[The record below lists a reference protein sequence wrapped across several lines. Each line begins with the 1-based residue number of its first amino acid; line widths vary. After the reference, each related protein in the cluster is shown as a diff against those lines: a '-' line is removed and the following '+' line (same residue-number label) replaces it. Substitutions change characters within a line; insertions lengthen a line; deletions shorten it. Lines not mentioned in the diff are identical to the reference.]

1 MKTSIF
7 EYQSGMCDIQSD
19 ILDKVLAQLDDERKF
34 SENEVKKALL
44 KERLDVEDLKALLSE
59 AAEPFLEN
67 MAVKARERTRQYFGD
82 NVTLFTPLYLSN
94 FCESK
99 CVYCG
104 FQKGNAIKRAK
115 LDEKEIHVEMNA
127 IAKTGLQEILLLT
140 GEGRQNASVEYIAKA
155 CSIAREYFKAVGVE
169 VYVMN
174 VDEYSILHDS
184 GCDFV
189 TVYQETY
196 NTEKYAKIHSF
207 GEKRTFPYRF
217 NAQERALRANMR
229 GVGFGALLG
238 IDDFRKDA
246 LATALHAYFV
256 QQHYPNAEI
265 SLSAPRLRPILN
277 NRKIRPADVTEARL
291 LQVLCAYRLFLPFA
305 HLTVSTRE
313 RAKFRDNI
321 IKIAATKIS
330 AGVCVGIGER
340 GVEKKGDE
348 QFEISDSRS
357 VKEIFTML
365 KKAHKQPVMSE
376 HIYVG

>member
-7 EYQSGMCDIQSD
+7 EYQSTMCDIQSD
-19 ILDKVLAQLDDERKF
+19 ILGKVLAQLDDEREF
-34 SENEVKKALL
+34 GENEVKKALR
-44 KERLDVEDLKALLSE
+44 KERLEVEDLKALLSE

-67 MAVKARERTRQYFGD
+67 MAVRARERTRQYFGD

-115 LDEKEIHVEMNA
+115 LDEKEIHAEMNA

-174 VDEYSILHDS
+174 VDEYATLHES

-217 NAQERALRANMR
+217 NAQERALQANMR

-313 RAKFRDNI
+313 RAEFRDNV

-340 GVEKKGDE
+340 GVKKKGDE

-357 VKEIFTML
+357 VEEVFTML

>member
-7 EYQSGMCDIQSD
+7 EYQSHMQDIESE
-19 ILDKVLAQLDDERKF
+19 ILGKVLGYIDDEKF
-34 SENEVKKALL
+34 DENDVKKALD
-44 KERLDVEDLKALLSE
+44 KEKLDIKDLKALLSE
-59 AAEPFLEN
+59 AAEPFLPVL
-67 MAVKARERTRQYFGD
+67 ATKAQRLTRQYFGD
-82 NVTLFTPLYLSN
+82 NIALFTPLYLSN

-115 LDEKEIHVEMNA
+115 LSEKEIHAEMSE

-140 GEGRQNASVEYIAKA
+140 GEGRQNASVEYIARA
-155 CSIAREYFKAVGVE
+155 CSIAREYFRVVGVE

-174 VDEYSILHDS
+174 VDEYAILHEA

-189 TVYQETY
+189 TIYQETY

-207 GEKRTFPYRF
+207 GEKRVFPYRF
-217 NAQERALRANMR
+217 NAQERALKGGMR

-246 LATALHAYFV
+246 LATALHAAFL
-256 QQHYPNAEI
+256 QQKYPHAEL
-265 SLSAPRLRPILN
+265 SLSAPRLRPILG
-277 NRKIRPADVTEARL
+277 NRQIRPGDVTEARL

-305 HLTVSTRE
+305 QLVVSTRE

-321 IKIAATKIS
+321 ININATKIS
-330 AGVCVGIGER
+330 AGVCVGVGER
-340 GVEKKGDE
+340 GGEKKGDE

-357 VKEIFTML
+357 VKEVLDMIKTRQ
-365 KKAHKQPVMSE
+365 KQAVMGESL
-376 HIYVG
+376 YVG

>member
-7 EYQSGMCDIQSD
+7 EYQSHMQDIESE
-19 ILDKVLAQLDDERKF
+19 ILGKVLGCIDDEKF
-34 SENEVKKALL
+34 DENDVKKALD
-44 KERLDVEDLKALLSE
+44 KEKLDIKDLKALLSE
-59 AAEPFLEN
+59 AAEPFLPVL
-67 MAVKARERTRQYFGD
+67 ATKAQSLTRQYFGD
-82 NVTLFTPLYLSN
+82 NIALFTPLYLSN

-115 LDEKEIHVEMNA
+115 LSEKEIHAEMSE

-140 GEGRQNASVEYIAKA
+140 GEGRQNASVEYIARA
-155 CSIAREYFKAVGVE
+155 CSIAREYFKVVGVE

-174 VDEYSILHDS
+174 VDEYAILHEA

-189 TVYQETY
+189 TIYQETY

-207 GEKRTFPYRF
+207 GEKRVFPYRF
-217 NAQERALRANMR
+217 NAQERALKGGMR

-246 LATALHAYFV
+246 LATALHAAFL
-256 QQHYPNAEI
+256 QQKYPHAEL
-265 SLSAPRLRPILN
+265 SLSAPRLRPILG
-277 NRKIRPADVTEARL
+277 NRQIRPGDVTEARL

-305 HLTVSTRE
+305 QLVISTRE
-313 RAKFRDNI
+313 RAEFRDNI
-321 IKIAATKIS
+321 ININATKIS
-330 AGVCVGIGER
+330 AGVCVGVGER
-340 GVEKKGDE
+340 TGKKKGDE

-357 VKEIFTML
+357 VKEVLDMIKTRQ
-365 KKAHKQPVMSE
+365 KQAVMGESL
-376 HIYVG
+376 YVG

>member
-1 MKTSIF
+1 
-7 EYQSGMCDIQSD
+7 MCDIQSD